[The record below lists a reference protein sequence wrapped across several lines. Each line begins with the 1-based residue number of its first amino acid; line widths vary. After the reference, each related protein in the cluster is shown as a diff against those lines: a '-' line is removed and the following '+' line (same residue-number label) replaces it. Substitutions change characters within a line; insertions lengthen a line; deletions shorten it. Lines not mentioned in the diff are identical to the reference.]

1 VCGDTTFK
9 LYKLLG
15 NAMKKICA
23 PRDTRGRIIYRTKN
37 PNYCYKTLPIEKFEW
52 KNKSKG
58 LRYHNCSSCRYKYE
72 MKRYDK
78 NPEAKQ
84 RRAARAL
91 VYARPYMR
99 ARRAHLRSIIN
110 EIKLNSGCVD
120 CKGTFHPSIM
130 HFDHVRGTKK
140 YGISEMVGRRMPL
153 DTILKEIEKCDVR
166 CAPCHRTRHK
176 NERAT
181 INNPEM

>member
-1 VCGDTTFK
+1 
-9 LYKLLG
+9 
-15 NAMKKICA
+15 MKKRCA
-23 PRDTRGRIIYRTKN
+23 PRDTNGKIIYRTKN
-37 PNYCYKTLPIEKFEW
+37 PNYCYEILPIEKFPW

-58 LRYHNCSSCRYKYE
+58 LRYHNCSSCRYKSD
-72 MKRYDK
+72 MMRYNK

-84 RRAARAL
+84 RHRASLAKWQKK
-91 VYARPYMR
+91 
-99 ARRAHLRSIIN
+99 RRAQLRSIIN

-130 HFDHVRGTKK
+130 EFDHVRGTKK
-140 YGISEMVGRRMPL
+140 YGIGYMVSRGMPL
-153 DTILKEIEKCDVR
+153 DTILKEIKKCEVR

-176 NERAT
+176 NERAA